1 MKKAITLMLA
11 VLMILSMATIAM
23 AAAPGDS
30 EDIDVT
36 AKYNSSI
43 STVTVYSVDIVWED
57 MTFTYNEETEKV
69 WNAADHSYTST
80 TTGDWDKTTA
90 TITVTNHS
98 NAAVTANVAYTPVT
112 NTGVTGTLNT
122 TEKTLAAGAEGKPDE
137 ADALVAT
144 LTISG
149 KPNENV
155 TNAGVKIGSITVT
168 LS

>member
-1 MKKAITLMLA
+1 MLSFSIPA
-11 VLMILSMATIAM
+11 F
-23 AAAPGDS
+23 AAEETGVPEGSYNA
-30 EDIDVT
+30 EVT
-36 AKYNSSI
+36 GTYVAGTTGG
-43 STVTVYSVDIVWED
+43 TVFSVDISWSG
-57 MTFTYNEETEKV
+57 MSFTYHAEQEPV
-69 WNAADHSYTST
+69 WDAENHTYSDAKAAYWEG
-80 TTGDWDKTTA
+80 TG

>member
-36 AKYNSSI
+36 AKYNSST

-69 WNAADHSYTST
+69 WNAADHSYSST
-80 TTGDWDKTTA
+80 TTGEWDKTAA

-98 NAAVTANVAYTPVT
+98 NAVVNVALTYVPVDG
-112 NTGVTGTLNT
+112 TGVSATLDIN
-122 TEKTLAAGAEGKPDE
+122 EKALAAGVEGKPDE
-137 ADALVAT
+137 ADALLAT
-144 LTISG
+144 LTVSG
-149 KPNENV
+149 KPNETITNV
-155 TNAGVKIGSITVT
+155 GVKIGSITVT